1 MRTLIFRLFLAICLL
16 VPATRSAKGWY
27 TDGQAWPAGH
37 LVMNLRLGAP
47 SGTLIDG
54 SASWDVVAQNAMAIW
69 NSNISTVQ
77 FYYNTTAGTINNS
90 DGINTIHWS
99 SNVFGRSFGSSTL
112 AVTSQKFS
120 GGRTTEAD
128 VTFNNTKPWNSY
140 RGNLTT
146 TSGGG
151 YLNDFRRVVLHEL
164 GHVLGL
170 DHPDDHGQ
178 SVQAQMNSTE
188 SSLDGLTSDD
198 IAGAQYL
205 YGAPPTD
212 EQKYHAL
219 AVQYQSYFY
228 SIGDSANAGYYYYY
242 FEGLS
247 VQAGYKARGLDTVG
261 LGYYYIYYANALNA
275 YYAAYGYLASA
286 YYCLYTY
293 EATGYY
299 YVYLGYGDTA
309 SASSYYTYYTN
320 LASSYYTYL
329 SARGYH

>member
-1 MRTLIFRLFLAICLL
+1 MRTLIFRLFLAFCLL
-16 VPATRSAKGWY
+16 VPATRSAKGWR
-27 TDGQAWPAGH
+27 TDGNKWPSGR

-47 SGTLIDG
+47 SGTLTDG

-69 NSNISTVQ
+69 NRNITNVQ
-77 FYYNTTAGTINNS
+77 FYYNTTVSTINNS
-90 DGINTIHWS
+90 DGNNTIYWS
-99 SNVFGRSFGSSTL
+99 SNVFGSSFGSSTL
-112 AVTSQKFS
+112 AVTSRVFS

-128 VTFNNTKPWNSY
+128 ITFNNTKSWNSY
-140 RGNLTT
+140 RGRLTT
-146 TSGGG
+146 ASGGG
-151 YLNDFRRVVLHEL
+151 YLNDFRRVALHEL

-170 DHPDDHGQ
+170 QHPDDFGQ

-188 SSLDGLTSDD
+188 GDLDGLTSDD

-247 VQAGYKARGLDTVG
+247 VQAGYQARGLDTVG

-275 YYAAYGYLASA
+275 YYTGYGYYASA
-286 YYCLYTY
+286 YYSLYTY
-293 EATGYY
+293 DAIGFY
-299 YVYLGYGDTA
+299 YVYLGYGDSA

-320 LASSYYTYL
+320 LAASYYRSLTA
-329 SARGYH
+329 SGYH